1 LHIARSCFQESTEAL
16 NNEFFLDSIQ
26 LRCESLEQGT
36 ARTVKRTLFLLTP
49 FLVALFLLSLHIVT
63 TFAQE
68 PAKTVTDSGFGLI
81 AAGLAVGL
89 SGIGAG
95 IAIHGSTSAGM
106 AAMVER
112 PELTTWVLVFAGL
125 GEGIAIYG
133 LVVAI
138 LVLGKL

>member
-1 LHIARSCFQESTEAL
+1 MKRSKGAIWVRAL
-16 NNEFFLDSIQ
+16 
-26 LRCESLEQGT
+26 
-36 ARTVKRTLFLLTP
+36 LLLAP
-49 FLVALFLLSLHIVT
+49 FLAAVFLLSIHVAT

-68 PAKTVTDSGFGLI
+68 PPTSVSETPSGLGLL
-81 AAGLAVGL
+81 AAALAVGL

-95 IAIHGSTSAGM
+95 IAIYGSTSAGM
-106 AAMVER
+106 AASVER

>member
-1 LHIARSCFQESTEAL
+1 MAP
-16 NNEFFLDSIQ
+16 FF
-26 LRCESLEQGT
+26 
-36 ARTVKRTLFLLTP
+36 
-49 FLVALFLLSLHIVT
+49 VALFIFSISVAT
-63 TFAQE
+63 TFAQQ
-68 PAKTVTDSGFGLI
+68 PSQTQPTTGSFDLVG
-81 AAGLAVGL
+81 AGLAVGL

-95 IAIHGSTSAGM
+95 LAIMGSTSSGL

-138 LVLGKL
+138 IILGKH

>member
-1 LHIARSCFQESTEAL
+1 MSFIWTATHDVGDL
-16 NNEFFLDSIQ
+16 
-26 LRCESLEQGT
+26 SLKQSRAAT
-36 ARTVKRTLFLLTP
+36 LKRTLFLLTP
-49 FLVALFLLSLHIVT
+49 FLAALLLLSFRIVT
-63 TFAQE
+63 TFAQQ
-68 PAKTVTDSGFGLI
+68 PPTTQIPSGLGLI

-95 IAIHGSTSAGM
+95 IAIYGSTSAGM

>member
-1 LHIARSCFQESTEAL
+1 LS
-16 NNEFFLDSIQ
+16 
-26 LRCESLEQGT
+26 
-36 ARTVKRTLFLLTP
+36 P
-49 FLVALFLLSLHIVT
+49 FLVALTLLSFHIVK
-63 TFAQE
+63 TFEQVPPTNDTLGTGVRA
-68 PAKTVTDSGFGLI
+68 GFGLI

-138 LVLGKL
+138 MVLGRL

>member
-1 LHIARSCFQESTEAL
+1 LAAILLNRQRRSPW
-16 NNEFFLDSIQ
+16 
-26 LRCESLEQGT
+26 
-36 ARTVKRTLFLLTP
+36 KRNLLLMSP
-49 FLVALFLLSLHIVT
+49 FLVALVLFFSSVAS
-63 TFAQE
+63 TFAQQ
-68 PAKTVTDSGFGLI
+68 PSTPQTTGAFDILG
-81 AAGLAVGL
+81 AGLAVGL

-95 IAIHGSTSAGM
+95 LAIYGSTSSGL

-138 LVLGKL
+138 LILGRH

>member
-1 LHIARSCFQESTEAL
+1 MSL
-16 NNEFFLDSIQ
+16 NSQ
-26 LRCESLEQGT
+26 GKPLRL
-36 ARTVKRTLFLLTP
+36 RRLLLMAP
-49 FLVALFLLSLHIVT
+49 FLVALFLFSISLAIA
-63 TFAQE
+63 FAQQ
-68 PAKTVTDSGFGLI
+68 PSQTQPTGSFDLVG
-81 AAGLAVGL
+81 AGLAVGL

-95 IAIHGSTSAGM
+95 LAIMGATSSGL

-138 LVLGKL
+138 IILGKH